1 MDPQPL
7 CCWHTEQISP
17 HHCPNFRAGDEA
29 LLFDRKSR
37 FLKRCLE
44 CHLFVED
51 LQNLRQ
57 GQSAGDLAELFPFA
71 IEELLTLRA
80 ENQLLE
86 QKLRGLDQRS
96 TFLREVDQV
105 LQSSVERDEVISMV
119 LTAVTAGKGLALN
132 RAILLLVDRD
142 SQTLTGHL
150 AVGPRDRDEAGR
162 IWHEVSSDDLS
173 LREMA
178 QKLREEKFESER
190 HRWQELLTQLSVP
203 MSDKDHLFIKV
214 LNDKQSC
221 HILDLS
227 READITPQQISALGV
242 KELLLVPLIRQQR
255 RVGLLLADNL
265 INQYPLTRDHLEALE
280 TFAAPVASAIER
292 SALHERLQEE
302 LEHSTAV
309 NRRLKEQQ
317 EQMVRMEKMALIGK
331 LTADVAHSIRN
342 PLTVIGGYA
351 RSLARKA
358 GTDDPRRETLEIM
371 ARESRRLEEALREIL
386 IYAETRHPTFDDWDI
401 NQLLTAVY
409 AGLQEDL
416 QLSAARLDLNL
427 APDLPSVRIDYRQ
440 LHHCLRSILHLL
452 LAAAGEESNLHA
464 VTRQAGEQVCITLS
478 GDRLDPLQL
487 PESSSTAPDL
497 KGESTGIGLALCARA
512 LEGQNS
518 SLQIE
523 TPQPDQLQLIITI
536 PVSKE
541 EQHGSHPDS

>member
-1 MDPQPL
+1 M
-7 CCWHTEQISP
+7 
-17 HHCPNFRAGDEA
+17 
-29 LLFDRKSR
+29 FDRKER

-51 LQNLRQ
+51 LQSLGD
-57 GQSAGDLAELFPFA
+57 GQAAGDLAELFPYA

-80 ENQLLE
+80 DKQRLE
-86 QKLRGLDQRS
+86 QKLMNLDQRS
-96 TFLREVDQV
+96 LFLREVDQV
-105 LQSSVERDEVISMV
+105 LQNSIERDEVISMV

-142 SQTLTGHL
+142 TQVLTGHL

-178 QKLREEKFESER
+178 QTLREEKLESER
-190 HRWQELLTQLSVP
+190 HRWQELLEQISVP
-203 MSDKDHLFIKV
+203 MADKNHLFIRV
-214 LNDKQSC
+214 MNDKESC
-221 HILDLS
+221 HIHDLS
-227 READITPQQISALGV
+227 QEPDIAPHQVEALGV

-265 INQYPLTRDHLEALE
+265 INQQPLTLDHLDALE
-280 TFAAPVASAIER
+280 TFAAPVAYAIER
-292 SALHERLQEE
+292 AALYERLQEE
-302 LEHSTAV
+302 LHRSTDA

-317 EQMVRMEKMALIGK
+317 GQIVRMEKMALVGK

-342 PLTVIGGYA
+342 PLTIIGGYA

-358 GTDDPRRETLEIM
+358 EADDPQRETLEIM

-386 IYAETRHPTFDDWDI
+386 VYAEARHPTFDNWDI

-416 QLSAARLDLNL
+416 QLCAARLNLDL
-427 APDLPSVRIDYRQ
+427 AQDLPAVRIDYKQ
-440 LHHCLRSILHLL
+440 LQHCLRSILHLL
-452 LAAAGEESNLHA
+452 LGAATQESNLQA
-464 VTRQAGEQVCITLS
+464 VTSQKNEQIHITLS

-487 PESSSTAPDL
+487 PECSSTAPDL
-497 KGESTGIGLALCARA
+497 KGQTTGLGLALCARA

-518 SLQIE
+518 TLQVE
-523 TPQPDQLQLIITI
+523 TPQPDQLQIIIAI
-536 PVSKE
+536 PASKE
-541 EQHGSHPDS
+541 DHYVSHPDS